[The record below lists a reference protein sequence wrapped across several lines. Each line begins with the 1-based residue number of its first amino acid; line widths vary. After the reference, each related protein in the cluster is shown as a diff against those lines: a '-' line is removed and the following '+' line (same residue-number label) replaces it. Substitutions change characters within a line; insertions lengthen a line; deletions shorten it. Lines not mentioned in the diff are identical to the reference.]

1 MDILEGLNGPQREAV
16 TTVEGPLL
24 IIAGAGSGK
33 TRVLTNRIAYLI
45 KEKNVSPYNIL
56 AITFTN
62 KAANEMKDR
71 VERQLGMSVRNM
83 WISTFHAACVR
94 ILRDGAAV
102 LGYKSNFIIYDTSDS
117 IALIKSCLKTLN
129 LDPKFYDPKAML
141 RAISRAKDKL
151 IAPDMFEREMAAD
164 FRGRKTAEI
173 YKEYQRRL
181 KELNA
186 MDFDDLIM
194 KTVEIF
200 KSSREF
206 LSRYQKQ
213 FKYIMVDEY
222 QDTNHAQ
229 YELVKILAE
238 GHGNV
243 CVVGDDDQSI
253 YGFRGADI
261 RNILDFEKD
270 LPDAKIIKL
279 EQNYRSTQNIL
290 DAANN
295 LIAHNKG
302 RKGKKLWT
310 DIKKGQDITLFEA
323 EDERIEARYV
333 VSEIVDLVN
342 SGFSLSD
349 MAILYRTNAQ
359 SRVFEEELAQD
370 QIAYRVVG
378 GLRFY
383 ERKEIKDVLAYLRL
397 IQDNSDE
404 ISFLRIINEPA
415 RGIGEKTIGLI
426 TEYARRNGMS
436 LYEAAKDAPN
446 AQLSSRQVKN
456 IAVFT
461 GAVDELMGFKDDM
474 SISALIEHV
483 LDRTGYSDMLKND
496 DTPESEA
503 RMENL
508 DELINAA
515 REFERDNPDLILE
528 DFLTNIA
535 LVSDIDSLEEGQGVV
550 MMTVHSAKGL
560 EFPAVFLVGM
570 EDGLFPISKALDDP
584 AGMEEER
591 RLCYVGIT
599 RAKARLYITYAR
611 ARNTYGRIVVSVPS
625 RFIKEIGT
633 GITQE
638 KPAGKSD
645 FSAGRDRRPKAAGDY
660 SAGMKVLHKMWG
672 SGMIVQVKDIGNDKE
687 LTIVFDS
694 VGLKKLSANIA
705 PLKIEEGENG

>member
-1 MDILEGLNGPQREAV
+1 MNILEGLNGPQREAV
-16 TTVEGPLL
+16 TTTEGPLL

-45 KEKNVSPYNIL
+45 REKNVSPYNIL

-71 VERQLGMSVRNM
+71 VERQLDMPARNM

-94 ILRDGAAV
+94 ILRDGADRI
-102 LGYKSNFIIYDTSDS
+102 GYKSSFIIYDTSDS
-117 IALIKSCLKTLN
+117 IALIKSCLKDLN
-129 LDPKFYDPKAML
+129 LDPKYYDPKAML

-151 IAPDMFEREMAAD
+151 IFPNRFEKEMSSD
-164 FRGRKTAEI
+164 FRGRKTAAI
-173 YKEYQRRL
+173 YKEYQKRL
-181 KELNA
+181 RDLSA

-194 KTVEIF
+194 KAVDLF
-200 KSSREF
+200 KNNEDF
-206 LSRYQKQ
+206 LAQYQKK

-229 YELVKILAE
+229 YELIKILSKR
-238 GHGNV
+238 HGNI

-270 LPDAKIIKL
+270 LPNAKIIKL

-295 LIAHNKG
+295 LIVHNKG

-310 DIKKGQDITLFEA
+310 NIKDGADIALFEA
-323 EDERIEARYV
+323 DDDRMEARYV
-333 VSEIVDLVN
+333 VSEIVSLVDK
-342 SGFSLSD
+342 GFSLSD
-349 MAILYRTNAQ
+349 MAILYRANAQ
-359 SRVFEEELAQD
+359 SRVMEEELAQD
-370 QIAYRVVG
+370 QISYRVVG

-383 ERKEIKDVLAYLRL
+383 ERKEIKDILSYLRL
-397 IQDNSDE
+397 IQDPSDE
-404 ISFLRIINEPA
+404 IGFLRIVNEPT
-415 RGIGEKTIGLI
+415 RGIGDKTIDEI
-426 TEYARRNGMS
+426 TRFARTKGIS
-436 LYEAAKDAPN
+436 LYEASKDADAASLSKRQIKN
-446 AQLSSRQVKN
+446 VTSFTEIMDQL
-456 IAVFT
+456 I
-461 GAVDELMGFKDDM
+461 GFKDDM
-474 SISALIEHV
+474 SISSLIEQV
-483 LDRTGYSDMLKND
+483 LDKTGYSDALKNAG
-496 DTPESEA
+496 TPEAEA
-503 RMENL
+503 RMDNL
-508 DELINAA
+508 GELVNAA
-515 REFERDNPDLILE
+515 KEFEKDNPDLALE

-535 LVSDIDSLEEGQGVV
+535 LVSDIDSLEQGQGIV

-560 EFPAVFLVGM
+560 EFPVVFLVGM

-599 RAKARLYITYAR
+599 RAKSILYVTYAR
-611 ARNTYGRIVVSVPS
+611 TRNTYGRVVVNVPS
-625 RFIKEIGT
+625 RFIKEIG
-633 GITQE
+633 IAPQH
-638 KPAGKSD
+638 KVYDKSD
-645 FSAGRDRRPKAAGDY
+645 LRAKREETKPKPKGDY
-660 SAGMKVLHKMWG
+660 RVGMKVLHRMWG
-672 SGMIVQVKDIGNDKE
+672 SGMIVQVKDMGNDRE
-687 LTIVFDS
+687 LSIVFNS